1 MEVDFFEKHKTK
13 EDLIKFL
20 EDNQDNELYKKVL
33 IDYKYEKELKLLQSE
48 LVLLQQWVQREEKK
62 IAILF
67 EGRDASGKGGTIKR
81 FAEHLN
87 PRYGRAVALNKPTE
101 IEKQQWYFNR
111 YIKRLPNAGEIV
123 FFDRSWY
130 NRAVVEPVMGFC
142 TKEQYDR
149 FMTQV
154 SEFEHML
161 YESDTKIIKFWFSID
176 KETQKKRFESR
187 LKNNLKKW
195 KFSPVDEK
203 GQQLWEKFTY
213 YKEQMFSRTH
223 HSFSPWIIVKSNDK
237 KTARLE
243 SMKYLLSQFEYDGKG
258 SNHPA
263 IFTDPNIAD
272 RFFRMVKQNDI

>member
-123 FFDRSWY
+123 FLTE
-130 NRAVVEPVMGFC
+130 AG
-142 TKEQYDR
+142 
-149 FMTQV
+149 
-154 SEFEHML
+154 
-161 YESDTKIIKFWFSID
+161 II
-176 KETQKKRFESR
+176 ER
-187 LKNNLKKW
+187 
-195 KFSPVDEK
+195 
-203 GQQLWEKFTY
+203 
-213 YKEQMFSRTH
+213 
-223 HSFSPWIIVKSNDK
+223 
-237 KTARLE
+237 
-243 SMKYLLSQFEYDGKG
+243 
-258 SNHPA
+258 
-263 IFTDPNIAD
+263 
-272 RFFRMVKQNDI
+272 